1 MEKKYKLIKQDK
13 GYYILMSNGFII
25 GTSDN
30 EINRLLMYPHKL
42 SKSNCD
48 EVFSGVDTD
57 KFSLEEISLCMKK
70 SYGIKYFSETKMLEN
85 LKALRQQA
93 EMEVGVVIGETQD
106 HQMISADN
114 SKLYPKLDADG
125 CLILRRK

>member
-1 MEKKYKLIKQDK
+1 MEKKYKLIKDCAGNYALK
-13 GYYILMSNGFII
+13 LDDFII
-25 GTSDN
+25 GTSN
-30 EINRLLMYPHKL
+30 HEINRLLMYPHKL

-48 EVFSGVDTD
+48 EIFSGVNTD
-57 KFSLEEISLCMKK
+57 KFSLEEISLCMEK

-106 HQMISADN
+106 HQTISADN
-114 SKLYPKLDADG
+114 SKLYPKLDANG
-125 CLILRRK
+125 CLILRKI